1 MLLHGTLA
9 RRRAGSGLLGLLA
22 LTLTACTAPG
32 LHTTARP
39 LGSGTAR
46 VVMLTEGAVTYDSAK
61 NSPFLVQ
68 SVTYEYGLPFRISLG
83 ATFYGIAL
91 AGFGKVT
98 FLDEDAAACAIHG
111 RYLGGAFNQKSG
123 DVNLLCTLGQR
134 DGRVSLTL
142 STGGW
147 RASGYAPRF
156 STPGS
161 SSSNIDYD
169 GFGVRAGAMT
179 ELRLNRQWRFVFEAA
194 GGAIVTGPNPGMRT
208 LSVGLG
214 PRVEW

>member
-1 MLLHGTLA
+1 MLRHGTLA
-9 RRRAGSGLLGLLA
+9 RAGRGLLA
-22 LTLTACTAPG
+22 LLALILTGCTAPG

-46 VVMLTEGAVTYDSAK
+46 VVMLTEGAVVFKDRRD
-61 NSPFLVQ
+61 SPFLVQ
-68 SVTYEYGLPFRISLG
+68 SVTYEYGLPLRISLG

-111 RYLGGAFNQKSG
+111 RYLGGAFNQKAG

-147 RASGYAPRF
+147 RASGEIAKIAAI
-156 STPGS
+156 GS
-161 SSSNIDYD
+161 SSSPLVYD
-169 GFGVRAGAMT
+169 GFGFRAGAMT

-194 GGAIVTGPNPGMRT
+194 GGSIVTGPNPGMRT
-208 LSVGLG
+208 ISVGLG